1 VVQESGSSAF
11 LTATQVPPVPVQAWQ
26 GPQACVQQ
34 KLSVQLPEAQSPAAR
49 QAMPGF
55 FLHNPLASQVFA
67 PVQVLASS
75 AFLTATQVPPEPVQ
89 SWQIPQVCVQQKPS
103 VQLAEAQSPAAVQ
116 AMPGFFLHN
125 PLASQVFAPVQVLA
139 SSAFLT
145 ATQVPPEPV
154 QSWQIPQVC
163 VQQKPSVQLAEAQ
176 SPAAVQAMPGFFL
189 HNPLASQVFA
199 PVQVLA
205 SSALFTA
212 EHVPPVPTK
221 LQARQAQV
229 HEVLQQTPST
239 QNPPP
244 AHSPASPE
252 HACPWASWAWQTV
265 PAIAEQ

>member
-1 VVQESGSSAF
+1 
-11 LTATQVPPVPVQAWQ
+11 
-26 GPQACVQQ
+26 
-34 KLSVQLPEAQSPAAR
+34 
-49 QAMPGF
+49 M
-55 FLHNPLASQVFA
+55 
-67 PVQVLASS
+67 
-75 AFLTATQVPPEPVQ
+75 
-89 SWQIPQVCVQQKPS
+89 
-103 VQLAEAQSPAAVQ
+103 
-116 AMPGFFLHN
+116 
-125 PLASQVFAPVQVLA
+125 QVLA

-221 LQARQAQV
+221 LQARQAPV